1 MSVYSVIASLALVAT
16 QPAPVGPEFVA
27 SWQRDNPAKAGVL
40 SAATLTYWP
49 SSFGDDATMQSY
61 AGQNGYPTALHLALT
76 RAAEPTFR
84 ASRNFTF
91 QLSAL
96 VVLLLFFRQVWR
108 IRKRRS
114 RTPTVN

>member
-1 MSVYSVIASLALVAT
+1 MSVYSVIASVALVAT
-16 QPAPVGPEFVA
+16 QPAPVGPEYVV

-49 SSFGDDATMQSY
+49 SSFGDDASMQSY
-61 AGQNGYPTALHLALT
+61 AGPSGYPPALHLALT

-84 ASRNFTF
+84 AARNITF
-91 QLSAL
+91 QLSAFG
-96 VVLLLFFRQVWR
+96 VLLLCLRQVWR

-114 RTPTVN
+114 RTPTAN